1 MSSNA
6 RQPIIFLIEE
16 DDDTRPIF
24 KSNLQRDGYRVL
36 HALDEDDALD
46 RVSGGRLSADL
57 ILVNLIGKAPEEC
70 LIVGQHI
77 REYGEFKADTPL
89 VIMAEKY
96 GEDLEGTDVQVSDAD
111 WITYPEDH
119 EQLQRLLGGLTAN
132 GFAYQSE

>member
-1 MSSNA
+1 MTPDRSSGA
-6 RQPIIFLIEE
+6 I
-16 DDDTRPIF
+16 
-24 KSNLQRDGYRVL
+24 YRGMVI
-36 HALDEDDALD
+36 ACSSRWMKMTALD

-57 ILVNLIGKAPEEC
+57 ILVNLIGKAPEES

-77 REYGEFKADTPL
+77 REYGEFKAGTPL